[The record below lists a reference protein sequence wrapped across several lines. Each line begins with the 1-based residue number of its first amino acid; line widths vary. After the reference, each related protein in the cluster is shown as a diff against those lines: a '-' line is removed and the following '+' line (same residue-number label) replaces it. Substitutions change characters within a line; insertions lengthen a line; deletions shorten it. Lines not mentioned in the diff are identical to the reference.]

1 MVKLKTPELLKAKRA
16 VLKFL
21 RDNNL
26 SPFKDYTNH
35 PKYGKEF
42 KELVLRLNIE
52 RDKVLTKYPQTDN
65 NFKKYQKMKKNKK
78 DKKDAV
84 KADVQAKAQKL
95 AAAKEKAEVKTSKK
109 KKEAKENKA
118 VPKAI
123 QKYDYPLIDG
133 REMTAIEKKKYR
145 AEQRKL
151 AKGGDSKP
159 AKEKKAKKEAPEVKA
174 KKEKVV
180 KEKKVEKK
188 KKKAKK
194 EED

>member
-1 MVKLKTPELLKAKRA
+1 MVKLKTPELLKAKKA

-21 RDNNL
+21 RDNDL

-42 KELVLRLNIE
+42 RELVLRLNIE
-52 RDKVLTKYPQTDN
+52 RDKVLTKYPQTDSKR
-65 NFKKYQKMKKNKK
+65 FKKYQKMKKDKK
-78 DKKDAV
+78 DKK
-84 KADVQAKAQKL
+84 
-95 AAAKEKAEVKTSKK
+95 AAIKAEVKTKVEK
-109 KKEAKENKA
+109 PAAEA
-118 VPKAI
+118 
-123 QKYDYPLIDG
+123 
-133 REMTAIEKKKYR
+133 
-145 AEQRKL
+145 
-151 AKGGDSKP
+151 KP
-159 AKEKKAKKEAPEVKA
+159 AKEKKAKKEATEVKA